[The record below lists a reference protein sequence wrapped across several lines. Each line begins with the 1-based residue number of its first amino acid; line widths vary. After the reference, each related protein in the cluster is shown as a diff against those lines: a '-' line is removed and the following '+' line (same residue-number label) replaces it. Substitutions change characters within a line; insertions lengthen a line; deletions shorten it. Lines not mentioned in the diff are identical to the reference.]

1 MSNHVKWQSSIGVSN
16 VWAPKVLSVRTCPPK
31 IPAHIDWIDW
41 WWIAATVL
49 AFRLGS
55 LLKGSEKTKIKNS
68 YIAFEFVIIH
78 QIMLS
83 WLDLSIQHKQT
94 FPSWIAATI
103 IIARGAKREAKA
115 SLANC
120 AAGWTAWGTC
130 TLKDAACL
138 HYWKP
143 NPLDSVA
150 LFLIAL
156 QKKPWAVTYLLFQ
169 HKISPI
175 SAIEHPTLFKTRRDS
190 TALFSVCSGV
200 ETLA

>member
-1 MSNHVKWQSSIGVSN
+1 MTGIRPHICSNNKLRSMIHNNMSNHVKWQSSIGVSN

-55 LLKGSEKTKIKNS
+55 LLEGSEKTNIKHS

-94 FPSWIAATI
+94 FPSWIAATNYH
-103 IIARGAKREAKA
+103 RSWCK
-115 SLANC
+115 
-120 AAGWTAWGTC
+120 TWG
-130 TLKDAACL
+130 K
-138 HYWKP
+138 
-143 NPLDSVA
+143 S
-150 LFLIAL
+150 
-156 QKKPWAVTYLLFQ
+156 
-169 HKISPI
+169 ISCQLRCRMDGMGHVH
-175 SAIEHPTLFKTRRDS
+175 S
-190 TALFSVCSGV
+190 
-200 ETLA
+200 